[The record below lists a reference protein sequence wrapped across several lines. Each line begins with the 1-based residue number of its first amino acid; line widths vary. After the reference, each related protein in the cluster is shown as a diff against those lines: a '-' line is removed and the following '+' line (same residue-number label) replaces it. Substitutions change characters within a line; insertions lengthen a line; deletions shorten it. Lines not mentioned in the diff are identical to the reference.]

1 MNKILFL
8 HGFFATGSS
17 PMTITLKE
25 AFLGQAIVLTPDLPL
40 HPKEAL
46 EYIRTLIDKEKPDL
60 LIGNSCGAFL
70 AQMIASVAGIP
81 ALLGNPHFKMTE
93 FLKERIGEH
102 EYKAPRKDGNQKI
115 VIDEAL
121 IQEFE
126 ELEATQFDCCNPTY
140 KNRVWGLF
148 GEKDALAHFEPLFLQ
163 HYEKSFHFPGGHT
176 PTEQEVKTWYV
187 PLARKMLAEGGINRL
202 ALAMIDYNN
211 GDPKRIQH
219 TTKVHAYA
227 SLIGKCEGLD
237 EETQFILESAALVHD
252 VGIRTSEQK
261 YGYQNGKLQEQ
272 EGPAVARELLAQIG
286 GYTDQQIERICWL
299 VANHHTYHVCED
311 LDYQILIE
319 ADFLVNL
326 FEDNE
331 SMNAIRAVRRNIFR
345 TESGTKMIETMF
357 GITE

>member
-70 AQMIASVAGIP
+70 AQMISPVVGIP

-115 VIDEAL
+115 VIDETL
-121 IQEFE
+121 IHGFE
-126 ELEATQFDCCNPTY
+126 ELEAMQFDCCNPSF

-148 GEKDALAHFEPLFLQ
+148 GEKDTLAHFEPLFLQ
-163 HYEKSFHFPGGHT
+163 HYNNSFHFPGGHT

-187 PLARKMLAEGGINRL
+187 PLARKMLAGGRLNRL

-211 GDPKRIQH
+211 
-219 TTKVHAYA
+219 T
-227 SLIGKCEGLD
+227 
-237 EETQFILESAALVHD
+237 
-252 VGIRTSEQK
+252 
-261 YGYQNGKLQEQ
+261 
-272 EGPAVARELLAQIG
+272 
-286 GYTDQQIERICWL
+286 
-299 VANHHTYHVCED
+299 
-311 LDYQILIE
+311 
-319 ADFLVNL
+319 
-326 FEDNE
+326 
-331 SMNAIRAVRRNIFR
+331 NI
-345 TESGTKMIETMF
+345 
-357 GITE
+357 